1 MLIEDERFFPLYFP
15 SCFSNVSSPWSLY
28 VHCLRSPLEPSL
40 KFYAP
45 LHRGLGSSL
54 YLSPS
59 SVHAISNFRSIFNKI
74 KYPKNTNNNRIS
86 IRSKIKERKEFPT
99 LDIEH
104 RFTGRRRGGRKSST
118 RRKNRSGFS
127 FRRVF
132 VSTPPPSP
140 LSLGGYCFPGG
151 NKNNQAAIVKTDRFE
166 SNRSERDHSSP
177 GFRWRVFA
185 IVREA

>member
-74 KYPKNTNNNRIS
+74 KYPRNTNNNRIS

-104 RFTGRRRGGRKSST
+104 RFTGGEGEEKARRDVKIEAASLFVAFLFQPLPLSSFPRRVLFPGRKQ
-118 RRKNRSGFS
+118 K
-127 FRRVF
+127 
-132 VSTPPPSP
+132 
-140 LSLGGYCFPGG
+140 
-151 NKNNQAAIVKTDRFE
+151 
-166 SNRSERDHSSP
+166 
-177 GFRWRVFA
+177 
-185 IVREA
+185 